1 MVTRIHS
8 INIVQFAIVYGL
20 LNAIFGVVAGVFFAV
35 IGAVGGRAGFGFG
48 WLSILIFPVLY
59 GVLGFIGG
67 AIASFLYNVVA
78 DWTGGIEIT
87 LTTTQAAPIDV

>member
-1 MVTRIHS
+1 MVTRIHN
-8 INIVQFAIVYGL
+8 INIVQFAIVYGV
-20 LNAIFGVVAGVFFAV
+20 LNAIFGVVGGVFIAV
-35 IGAVGGRAGFGFG
+35 VSSVGGRAGFGFG

-59 GVLGFIGG
+59 GVLGFIVG
-67 AIASFLYNVVA
+67 AVGSFLYNVVA